1 MSEIK
6 VGDLLTLENGK
17 YTVLSILE
25 YEKNKYIFTN
35 RIDNY
40 ENSTSDFFVFKVL
53 DSGLIRVNDQNIIK
67 ILLPNFMEKI
77 KDLVATQVKGG

>member
-1 MSEIK
+1 MNEIK

-25 YEKNKYIFTN
+25 YEKHKYIFTN

-67 ILLPNFMEKI
+67 RLLPNFIEKI